1 MPIDN
6 AYVRVHWVKIIC
18 RTKMAGEVIEIL
30 KWSQLPWHTRLR
42 FDWYFKYRAAL
53 LQVKYPHYHIEHHW
67 GNEEPTAVQIA
78 QAKKY
83 ALSNARAQVTK
94 IQNAIDK
101 YVANWNSMFPYHDEP
116 DYKKALGKLT
126 EALLKLKS
134 LEEEQKTEAV

>member
-1 MPIDN
+1 MSKAIDN

-18 RTKMAGEVIEIL
+18 RTKMAGDVVEVL

-53 LQVKYPHYHIEHHW
+53 LQVKYPQYHVEHHW
-67 GNEEPTAVQIA
+67 GNEQPTSVQLA
-78 QAKKY
+78 QAQKY

-101 YVANWNSMFPYHDEP
+101 YVANWNSMFPYEDEP

-126 EALLKLKS
+126 EALIKLDS
-134 LEEEQKTEAV
+134 LENPTK